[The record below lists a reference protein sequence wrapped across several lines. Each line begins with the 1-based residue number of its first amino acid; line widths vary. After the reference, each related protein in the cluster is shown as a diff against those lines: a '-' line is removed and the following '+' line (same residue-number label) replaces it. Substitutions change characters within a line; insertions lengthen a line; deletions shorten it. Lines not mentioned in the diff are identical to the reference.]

1 MLRQNPVNVT
11 PIQNLAVFQK
21 QKLIFR
27 ENARIWTRNV
37 LNHHSAI
44 KVTEKDREA
53 ISLSRQVVG
62 ETSNFSLNCS
72 AFQTLEAKCDIAVLE
87 LEKIYQISVASGVFC
102 QILNH
107 LIQKSW
113 IQINFEEFTFI
124 IWNTR
129 FFWRVPFFPT
139 PTTFEP
145 IFDIS
150 TEAASWLAEVGDGLS
165 EIQLFQYFTTFFPEM
180 HNVIDF

>member
-1 MLRQNPVNVT
+1 MPILAIISILTFLKKGSYFQYHSFYLLTLSKQTSGLRQNPINVT

-62 ETSNFSLNCS
+62 ETSNFSLDCS

-87 LEKIYQISVASGVFC
+87 LEKIYQISVASGVFF
-102 QILNH
+102 QIL
-107 LIQKSW
+107 I
-113 IQINFEEFTFI
+113 
-124 IWNTR
+124 
-129 FFWRVPFFPT
+129 
-139 PTTFEP
+139 
-145 IFDIS
+145 
-150 TEAASWLAEVGDGLS
+150 
-165 EIQLFQYFTTFFPEM
+165 
-180 HNVIDF
+180 

>member
-1 MLRQNPVNVT
+1 MLRQNPINVT

-62 ETSNFSLNCS
+62 ETSNFSLHCS

-87 LEKIYQISVASGVFC
+87 LEKIYQI
-102 QILNH
+102 LNKIRTIFSENSR
-107 LIQKSW
+107 L
-113 IQINFEEFTFI
+113 FI
-124 IWNTR
+124 TWNT
-129 FFWRVPFFPT
+129 RVPFFPT
-139 PTTFEP
+139 PTFEP

-180 HNVIDF
+180 HNDIDF